1 MVDKFLRETKE
12 QVLLPVAAR
21 FLAPIHPTVITLVSF
36 GFGIVAAG
44 FLAQGYTVQGL
55 VFFLLNRVFDGLDG
69 TVARLTNRQSDFGA
83 YIDIVLD
90 TVIYALIPAAI
101 ALHVNTIPGYICLI
115 TLLICFYVNAASW
128 MYLAALLE
136 KRNAGAAA
144 RGEITTVTM
153 PGGLLEGTETILF
166 FVLFIVFPA
175 ALIPLFTVM
184 AVLTVVMAL
193 QRIRWA
199 AQALQL

>member
-1 MVDKFLRETKE
+1 MVDKFLREAKE
-12 QVLLPVAAR
+12 QLLLPVATR
-21 FLAPIHPTVITLVSF
+21 LFAPIHPTVITLASF
-36 GFGIVAAG
+36 GFGVVAAG
-44 FLAQGYTVQGL
+44 FLAQGYTAQGL
-55 VFFLLNRVFDGLDG
+55 VFFLLNRVLDGLDG

-90 TVIYALIPAAI
+90 TVIYAAIPAAI
-101 ALHVNTIPGYICLI
+101 ALHINIIPGYICLI
-115 TLLICFYVNAASW
+115 ALLICFYVNAASW

-144 RGEITTVTM
+144 RGEMTTVTM

-166 FVLFIVFPA
+166 FVLFIVFPG
-175 ALIPLFTVM
+175 ALVPLFTTM
-184 AVLTVVMAL
+184 AVLTVVTSL

-199 AQALQL
+199 AQALRF